1 MNSKKFKYVYGPV
14 PSRRLGRSLGVN
26 PIPLKTC
33 NYSCVYCQLGRTLHL
48 INERQKFFPKEDI
61 LDEIIEA
68 VSLNRNKIDFI
79 TFVGEGEPTLYSGI
93 GDLIKMIQDYTPMP
107 LAVITNGALF
117 YDSDVRRALKSSS
130 VLLPTLDAPDEK
142 KWKLIN
148 RPHPDLK
155 FDTVLDGLFQMREEM
170 KGEMWLEVML
180 MKGIN
185 DDDDTLYRLGEII
198 KDLKPHRV
206 YINVPIRP
214 PAEPWVEVP
223 DDDTL
228 RKATK
233 ILGAIPL
240 GSVEEGTFY
249 VKDDEDPFI
258 AILNIIKRHPM
269 RRKQIEKVAQ
279 EHGWNKDSLIESL
292 RKSDLV
298 EVVSSHGTEFF
309 RYRLS

>member
-1 MNSKKFKYVYGPV
+1 MHYRYVFGPV
-14 PSRRLGRSLGVN
+14 PSRRLGSSLGIS
-26 PIPLKTC
+26 PIPPKTC
-33 NYSCVYCQLGRTLHL
+33 NYSCIYCQLGKTKILT
-48 INERQKFFPKEDI
+48 NMRQMFFPPE
-61 LDEIIEA
+61 EIFSEVKSA
-68 VSLNRNKIDFI
+68 LSQYDDVDFI

-117 YDSDVRRALKSSS
+117 YDSDVRKALRSAS

-155 FDTVLDGLFQMREEM
+155 FDAVLEGLFQMREEM
-170 KGEMWLEVML
+170 NGEMWLEVML

-185 DDDDTLYRLGEII
+185 DDEYTLYRLGEII

-214 PAEPWVEVP
+214 PAESWVEVP
-223 DDDTL
+223 DDETL
-228 RKATK
+228 RMAAK
-233 ILGAIPL
+233 ILGAVPL
-240 GSVEEGTFY
+240 GSMEEGTFY
-249 VKDDEDPFI
+249 VKDDEDPFT

-279 EHGWNKDSLIESL
+279 DHGWDKESLIESL
-292 RKSDLV
+292 KKSDLV

-309 RYRLS
+309 RYRLL

>member
-1 MNSKKFKYVYGPV
+1 MHYRYVFGPV
-14 PSRRLGRSLGVN
+14 PSRRLGSSLGIS
-26 PIPLKTC
+26 PIPPKTC
-33 NYSCVYCQLGRTLHL
+33 NYSCIYCQLGKTKILT
-48 INERQKFFPKEDI
+48 NSRQMFFPPE
-61 LDEIIEA
+61 EIFSEVKSA
-68 VSLNRNKIDFI
+68 LSEYDDVDFI

-93 GDLIKMIQDYTPMP
+93 GDLIKMIQEYTPMP

-117 YDSDVRRALKSSS
+117 YDRDVRKALRSAS
-130 VLLPTLDAPDEK
+130 VLLPTLDAPDER

-148 RPHPDLK
+148 RSHPDLK
-155 FDTVLDGLFQMREEM
+155 FDAVLDGLFQMREEM

-223 DDDTL
+223 DDETL

-269 RRKQIEKVAQ
+269 RRKQIEKVAG
-279 EHGWNKDSLIESL
+279 EHGWDKESLIESL
-292 RKSDLV
+292 KKSDLI